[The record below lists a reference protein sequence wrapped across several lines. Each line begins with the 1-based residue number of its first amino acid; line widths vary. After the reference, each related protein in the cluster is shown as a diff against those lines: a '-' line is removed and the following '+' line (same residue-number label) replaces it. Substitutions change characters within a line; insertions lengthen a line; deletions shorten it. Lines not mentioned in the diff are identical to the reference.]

1 MDGDDDNGDC
11 EVNGDVNFDGIL
23 NVLDVVA
30 IVSAITSNTTE
41 NLECADMN
49 GDDIVNVLDIVQIVS
64 TITGGRA
71 FDADSASLEI
81 DNFNA
86 NLKSDGYIGGVQMR
100 LEHGYNFDLELTNN
114 CMVSDYV
121 NHGNYTILVIVEPK
135 DEKLFTANSA
145 FKVSE
150 IIVANSETEINVN
163 MLNEFSL
170 SEAYPNPFNPSTSFN
185 ITIPSSGYLSIKVF
199 NISGQLVDVI
209 TNGIYSP
216 STYNFTW
223 NANNMATGMY
233 VINAEFE
240 GNSIS
245 HNVSLIK

>member
-1 MDGDDDNGDC
+1 
-11 EVNGDVNFDGIL
+11 
-23 NVLDVVA
+23 
-30 IVSAITSNTTE
+30 
-41 NLECADMN
+41 MN

-71 FDADSASLEI
+71 LNADSASLEI
-81 DNFNA
+81 DNFSA

-114 CMVSDYV
+114 CMVADYV

-135 DEKLFTANSA
+135 DENLFTANSA

>member
-1 MDGDDDNGDC
+1 M
-11 EVNGDVNFDGIL
+11 
-23 NVLDVVA
+23 
-30 IVSAITSNTTE
+30 
-41 NLECADMN
+41 
-49 GDDIVNVLDIVQIVS
+49 
-64 TITGGRA
+64 
-71 FDADSASLEI
+71 
-81 DNFNA
+81 
-86 NLKSDGYIGGVQMR
+86 SDQCIISW
-100 LEHGYNFDLELTNN
+100 LL
-114 CMVSDYV
+114 
-121 NHGNYTILVIVEPK
+121 ILVIVEPR

-145 FKVSE
+145 FNVSE
-150 IIVANSETEINVN
+150 IIVANSENEINVN

-209 TNGIYSP
+209 TSGVYSP